1 MSAKDKLFILTHIA
15 SPYQVELFNALAGSN
30 SIALTVGYLYSRS
43 NSTIAK
49 HWQQSNIKHD
59 YLILDDRDEQYDAV
73 YQKIGDSDLVVFN
86 YYQHPRIE
94 QLIDLCIKNRQKWCF
109 WGERPGCK
117 HDGLLGYLYRRWK
130 LSKLHQSPVPIW
142 GVGNWAIA
150 QYQQEFG
157 ARREYFNLPYFSNLD
172 RFYHPIEPKSSPAE
186 SFVFLYSGALIHRKG
201 VDLLATAFSK
211 LADEFPQVKLNIL
224 GTGELREEL
233 EQQLS
238 AYQQQVEFLG
248 FQPWDKLPSYYRQA
262 DVLCVPSRYD
272 GWALVVPEGL
282 ASGLPV
288 ISTDRTGAAIDLIE
302 HGQNGWSIPAEDESA
317 LYHAMREAVQLSPQT
332 LEAYSQSALDSV
344 RHHSL
349 KYGVEKF
356 KKAID
361 LTLSAT

>member
-1 MSAKDKLFILTHIA
+1 MSAEDKLFILTHIP
-15 SPYQVELFNALAGSN
+15 SPYQVELFNALSWSD
-30 SIALTVGYLYSRS
+30 SISLTVGYLYSRS

-49 HWQQSNIKHD
+49 HWEQSNIKHD
-59 YLILDDRDEQYDAV
+59 YLILDDREEEYDAV
-73 YQKIGDSDLVVFN
+73 AQKISDSDLVVFN

-94 QLIDLCIKNRQKWCF
+94 QLIDLCIKEQQKWCF

-130 LSKLHQSPVPIW
+130 LSKLHQTSVPIW

-157 ARREYFNLPYFSNLD
+157 VRRQYFNLPYFSDLD
-172 RFYHPIEPKSSPAE
+172 RFDPSVKQKSTEPE

-201 VDLLATAFSK
+201 VDLLAKAFSK
-211 LADEFPQVKLNIL
+211 LAKEFPQVKLNIL
-224 GTGELREEL
+224 GTGDLKEDLQ
-233 EQQLS
+233 QQLS
-238 AYQQQVEFLG
+238 PYQQQVEFLG
-248 FQPWDKLPSYYRQA
+248 FQPWDKLPSYYQQA

-288 ISTDRTGAAIDLIE
+288 ISTDRTGAAIDLIKD
-302 HGQNGWSIPAEDESA
+302 HQNGWLIPAEDELA
-317 LYHAMREAVQLSPQT
+317 LYNAMKEAVMFSPQK
-332 LEAYSQSALDSV
+332 LDSYSRAALDSV
-344 RHHSL
+344 REHSL
-349 KYGVEKF
+349 QNGVEKF
-356 KKAID
+356 RRAIS